1 MNKELKK
8 DVLPKLIKDLGRR
21 YPTPES
27 KTKYRYGLYECP
39 YCAKEFEANMYIINH
54 GVDLGCGC
62 RRGKSRAIH
71 NLSNNKFYK
80 VWTGLVNR
88 CGHLKS
94 KLSKDCKLSVEI
106 CDDWMSPTTFV
117 AWCESTHPKRRGMTL
132 GRIDNTK
139 AYSPNNCAWVGADIR
154 AVNQRMKG
162 NNTSGYTGVFWDCK
176 LNKWRA
182 YINFS
187 KKRVN
192 LGSFHKI
199 WEAVQSRDNYIL
211 DNKLPHKLSTDYIKE
226 TK

>member
-1 MNKELKK
+1 MNKELEK
-8 DVLPKLIKDLGRR
+8 DITPKLLQDLGMK
-21 YPTPES
+21 YPTLKS

-39 YCAKEFEANMYIINH
+39 YCAKEFEANTYIINH
-54 GVDLGCGC
+54 GVDIGCGC

-71 NLSNNKFYK
+71 SLSSNKFYK
-80 VWTGLVNR
+80 VWTGLINR

-94 KLSKDCKLSVEI
+94 SLSKEDKLSAEI
-106 CDDWMSPTTFV
+106 CNDWMSPATFV
-117 AWCESTHPKRRGMTL
+117 AWCESTHPKRYGMTL
-132 GRIDNTK
+132 GRINNTEE
-139 AYSPNNCAWVGADIR
+139 YSPSNCAWVGADIR

-162 NNTSGYTGVFWDCK
+162 NNTSGYTGVYLDPK

-199 WEAVQSRDNYIL
+199 WEAVQARDNYITQ
-211 DNKLPHKLSTDYIKE
+211 NNLPHKLSSEYIVMN
-226 TK
+226 